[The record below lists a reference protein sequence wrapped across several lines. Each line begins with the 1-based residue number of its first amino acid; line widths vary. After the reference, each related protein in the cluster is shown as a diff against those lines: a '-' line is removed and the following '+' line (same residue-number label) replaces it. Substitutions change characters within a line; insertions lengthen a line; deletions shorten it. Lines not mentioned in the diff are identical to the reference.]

1 MTRVN
6 SDGVFAYNA
15 RSCFQVGSRW
25 TSIFRTAASVAALAI
40 ASLGIATDSLAASR
54 EQSRAPNK
62 KLSTPSQA
70 TTSRAAKE
78 SAIRSIPLEKLGVK
92 DREKISALLDGSHIF
107 RRMPSYAG
115 PCDPQLYLFLVRHP
129 DVVVGIWEELGITKL
144 RMKQV
149 GPLKFQTQES
159 NGTVGTSKFIYAD
172 NRTHLIWVEGI
183 FENPL
188 LTKPVRGTSLLILRT
203 GFMNGED
210 GQSYITSRLDTF
222 THIDNVGVEFIT
234 RTLQPLMGKIVDNN
248 FTQTTAFVSS
258 LSRTAEVNPRG
269 IRRLAGKLQRVN
281 PEVRKEFGQLASE
294 VALKASTR
302 RSQRLAAKPVIKTAK
317 R

>member
-1 MTRVN
+1 MTRVK
-6 SDGVFAYNA
+6 SDGVLADSA
-15 RSCFQVGSRW
+15 RRCFRAESRGADILRAAVG
-25 TSIFRTAASVAALAI
+25 IAVLAI
-40 ASLGIATDSLAASR
+40 AVLGIVAESPAASR
-54 EQSRAPNK
+54 RQSRQPANK
-62 KLSTPSQA
+62 SSATTGA
-70 TTSRAAKE
+70 TTSRAAKQ
-78 SAIRSIPLEKLGVK
+78 SAIRSIPLEKLDKK
-92 DREKISALLDGSHIF
+92 DREKISTLLSGSHIF
-107 RRMPSYAG
+107 RRMPVYVG

-129 DVVVGIWEELGITKL
+129 HVVVGIWEELEITRL

-159 NGTVGTSKFIYAD
+159 NGTVGTSEFIYRD
-172 NRTHLIWVEGI
+172 EGMHLIWVEGI

-188 LTKPVRGTSLLILRT
+188 LAKPVRGTSLLILRT
-203 GFMNGED
+203 GYVRRAD

-234 RTLQPLMGKIVDNN
+234 RTLQPLMGRIVDNN

-269 IRRLAGKLQRVN
+269 VRRLAGKLQRVE
-281 PEVRKEFGQLASE
+281 PQVRKEFGRLARE
-294 VALKASTR
+294 IAEKANDR
-302 RSQRLAAKPVIKTAK
+302 RPQRLAAKPVLKTTK